1 MAEFLPGDRV
11 FITKIKKNGTLIAVR
26 KNGTCTVAIGS
37 LNMSCRIRD
46 LAPASSAK
54 GAETYHSIK
63 GTARVAGKKP
73 RISDS
78 LDLHGLTRAEALTKL
93 DDYISNAVLADMTA
107 VDIVHGIGS
116 GILKTAV
123 HEALKNYSSVK
134 NFEVLMTNP
143 GTTRVYL
150 G

>member
-1 MAEFLPGDRV
+1 MSEFLPGARV
-11 FITKIKKNGTLIAVR
+11 YITKIKKNGTLIAVR

-37 LNMSCRIRD
+37 LNMNCRIQD

-63 GTARVAGKKP
+63 GTAQVVGKKP
-73 RISDS
+73 PARDS
-78 LDLHGLTRAEALTKL
+78 LDLHGLTRAEALIKM
-93 DDYISNAVLADMTA
+93 DDYISNAILADMAA

-116 GILKTAV
+116 GVLKAAV
-123 HEALKNYSSVK
+123 HEALISYSCVK
-134 NFEVLMTNP
+134 HFEVLMTNP